1 MNKFTDCEMAAMRR
15 ELRLNGYNSLL
26 RLIVLHDRGIDNVAS
41 ARRALGVFCSA
52 SGSSIKSW
60 ESQGL
65 TGVFVDRA
73 IEFAECYHLPIW
85 RYQLEP
91 TNAVVENWLAFDY
104 RHLDPN
110 KNHAA

>member
-1 MNKFTDCEMAAMRR
+1 MSKFTDREMAAMER
-15 ELRLNGYNSLL
+15 ELRINGYKSLL
-26 RLIVLHDRGIDNVAS
+26 RLIVLHDRGIDNVDS

-52 SGSSIKSW
+52 SGSSIKAW

-73 IEFAECYHLPIW
+73 IEFAECYRLPIW

-91 TNAVVENWLAFDY
+91 TKAVIENWLTFDY
-104 RHLDPN
+104 RQLSAH